1 MNFYLFTIVSDA
13 ICQFLF
19 IHSAIFMT
27 SAFVFFYDYF
37 VQVSHRIQSWLTLTL
52 KET

>member
-1 MNFYLFTIVSDA
+1 MNFYLFTIVACA

-19 IHSAIFMT
+19 IHAAIFMT
-27 SAFVFFYDYF
+27 SAFVFLLNYF
-37 VQVSHRIQSWLTLTL
+37 VQVTHRIQSWLTLTL